1 MKDQILN
8 ALTWAARL
16 ALGAIFIYASW
27 HKLELPADFALD
39 IFHYQL
45 APGAVVNA
53 TALVLPWLELL
64 SGIALIIAPRL
75 RHGAAILILG
85 MLVVFTTGIV
95 IDLFR
100 GIDVTCG
107 CFSSGGKGQH
117 IGTLKVLEN
126 MAMIAGACFLVW
138 RERPE
143 PGPKYAL

>member
-45 APGAVVNA
+45 LPGVFINA
-53 TALVLPWLELL
+53 LALVLPWLELL

-117 IGTLKVLEN
+117 IGLLKVLEN
-126 MAMIAGACFLVW
+126 LSMIAGACFLVW
-138 RERPE
+138 RERPG
-143 PGPKYAL
+143 PGPTYSL